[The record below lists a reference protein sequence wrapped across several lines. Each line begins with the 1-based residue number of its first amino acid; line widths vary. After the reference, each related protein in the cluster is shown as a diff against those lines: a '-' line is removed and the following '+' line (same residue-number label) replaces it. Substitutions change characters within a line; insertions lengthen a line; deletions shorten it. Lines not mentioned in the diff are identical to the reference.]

1 MPSVGEV
8 QNKRAVAT
16 LLLGRTVTESLL
28 PQRGVLSDQHI
39 DELDNQA
46 FVTHPSGQGTPSMCL
61 TCLPYPG
68 LCLVTF
74 NPTCRVWSPLWG
86 G

>member
-8 QNKRAVAT
+8 QNERAVAT

-28 PQRGVLSDQHI
+28 PRRGVLSDQHI
-39 DELDNQA
+39 NELDNQA
-46 FVTHPSGQGTPSMCL
+46 FVTRPSGQGTPSTCL

-68 LCLVTF
+68 LCPVMF
-74 NPTCRVWSPLWG
+74 NPTCHVWSPLWG